1 MNKKQLICM
10 WVGIVAIVFFSFLLL
25 ERLYS
30 LKWFDVV
37 GFMIIFFLIILV
49 TIGLIITL
57 KDKKQ
62 KDD

>member
-10 WVGIVAIVFFSFLLL
+10 WFGIVAIVFFSFLLL

>member
-10 WVGIVAIVFFSFLLL
+10 WCGIAAIVFFTLLVL
-25 ERLYS
+25 EKSSDISDL
-30 LKWFDVV
+30 V
-37 GFMIIFFLIILV
+37 GWMIIIFLIALV